1 MTTTLYLNGRVFQ
14 GTASADPMDD
24 VDASAFVVRDGA
36 FAFVGDEA
44 DARAFAAEPDVTVDL
59 GGQLVLPGITDAHT
73 HLVMMG
79 EALGQVGLTDARDLA
94 EVQRLLA
101 EARAADP
108 DARVLRGRG
117 WLFDSIPG
125 GAPTAAMIDEVVAD
139 VPVYLDANDY
149 HSCWVNSAALR
160 ELGITRETP
169 DPSGGRIERDADGE
183 PNGMLYET
191 AAVEYAWVQR
201 DLAMTDADRDA
212 AVERVLAAYSEAGV
226 TGVVDMALNEVALDA
241 LQRAADRREGQ
252 LPLRVAAHW
261 LVSNADDDVANLEQV
276 ERARA
281 LAEQHTSPWLRVVG
295 IKLILDGTIDA
306 CTAAMSQPYSD
317 GSNADAIWPVE
328 RLFPVVAASDAA
340 GLQVAMHAIGDAAST
355 MALDALEHA
364 FEANGAIERRH
375 RIEHLEYAAPGTAE
389 RMADLGITASMQ
401 PVHADPAILDNWIAQ
416 LDDDRVERGFAWHEY
431 EDAQATL
438 AFSTDAPTAPY
449 GPLANLYVAA
459 TRESALDPSFPAAQ
473 ILGRT
478 VPIERAIVHATRDA
492 AASVGDADWRGE
504 IREGLAA
511 DFFVVDTD
519 VLSEPA
525 ASLLTARTVLTVVA
539 GRVTFEAGRRA

>member
-1 MTTTLYLNGRVFQ
+1 MTTTLYSNARVFQ
-14 GTASADPMDD
+14 GTASGTAADAP
-24 VDASAFVVRDGA
+24 APTAFVVRDEV

-44 DARAFAAEPDVTVDL
+44 GARAFTAHPDATLDL

-79 EALGQVGLTDARDLA
+79 EALGQVGLTDARNLG
-94 EVQRLLA
+94 EIQRLLA

-117 WLFDSIPG
+117 WLFDSIPS

-149 HSCWVNSAALR
+149 HSCWVNTAALR
-160 ELGITRETP
+160 ELGITRDTP
-169 DPSGGRIERDADGE
+169 DPSGGRIGRDADGE
-183 PNGMLYET
+183 PDGMLFET
-191 AAVEYAWVQR
+191 AAVEYAWAQR
-201 DLAMTDADRDA
+201 DAAMTDADRDV
-212 AVERVLAAYSEAGV
+212 AVERVLAAYSAVGV

-241 LQRAADRREGQ
+241 LRRAADRRGGT

-261 LVSNADDDVANLEQV
+261 LVSNTDDDAQNLSQV
-276 ERARA
+276 DRAGELSARHA
-281 LAEQHTSPWLRVVG
+281 SPWLRVVG

-306 CTAAMSQPYSD
+306 CTAAMSTPYAD
-317 GSNADAIWPVE
+317 GSNADAIWPAD
-328 RLFPVVAASDAA
+328 RLFPVVAAADAA
-340 GLQVAMHAIGDAAST
+340 GLQIAMHAIGDAASS

-364 FEANGAIERRH
+364 FEANGDIPRRH

-389 RMADLGITASMQ
+389 RMAALGVTASMQ
-401 PVHADPAILDNWIAQ
+401 PVHADPAVLGNWIAQ

-449 GPLANLYVAA
+449 GPLANLYIAA
-459 TRESALDPSFPAAQ
+459 TRESALDPSYSAAR
-473 ILGRT
+473 LDRT
-478 VPIERAIVHATRDA
+478 VPIERALLHATRDA
-492 AASVGDADWRGE
+492 ATSVGDASWRGE
-504 IREGLAA
+504 IREGSAA
-511 DFFVVDTD
+511 DFAVVDTD
-519 VLSEPA
+519 VLTEPA
-525 ASLLTARTVLTVVA
+525 ASLLTARTVLTVVG
-539 GRVTFEAGRRA
+539 GRVAFEA